1 MLDDFSHELDS
12 THSRLDNVMK
22 KLAKVSHMTSGRSW
36 DMGSSPGKGETSPRI
51 FGLGRYVLPPADSHP
66 RPEQSRGSSSPCL
79 KEGEDFQ
86 ALQLLLPRHC
96 SAACPLPLFYL
107 QMPFYLC
114 CYCRSGKIPL

>member
-12 THSRLDNVMK
+12 TQSRLDNVMK

-36 DMGSSPGKGETSPRI
+36 EVGSSPGRGETSSRI
-51 FGLGRYVLPPADSHP
+51 FGLGRYVFPPTDSHP
-66 RPEQSRGSSSPCL
+66 RPEQRGGSSSRCL

-86 ALQLLLPRHC
+86 ALQLLLPRHS

-114 CYCRSGKIPL
+114 CYCRGGKIPL